1 MNQKRV
7 AIVTGS
13 AKGIGAAIVERLA
26 RDQLTLVINYRTS
39 QREAEALLAH
49 IRSLAPD
56 SMAVRADVS
65 KADEARALIEQ
76 TLARF
81 GQIDVLINNSGP
93 WLVKSAFETSVDEWQ
108 SMLAN
113 NLSSTFYCCKFALE
127 SMRARRQGQ
136 IVNFGSANAELARGA
151 PNVTAYHVAKV
162 GVVVLTRSL
171 ARTEGPF
178 GIRVNC
184 INPGYMDTYALSDD
198 DRQKMPAS
206 IPLRRLGQPSE
217 VAEVV
222 AFLVSERA
230 SYLSGAV
237 LNVHGGLW
245 A

>member
-1 MNQKRV
+1 MSERRV

-26 RDQLTLVINYRTS
+26 RDGLTLVVNYRTS
-39 QREAEALLAH
+39 QREAEALLER
-49 IRSLAPD
+49 IRPDAPN
-56 SMAVRADVS
+56 SIAICADVS
-65 KADEARALIEQ
+65 KPDEARMLMDEALK
-76 TLARF
+76 RF
-81 GQIDVLINNSGP
+81 GQIDVLVNNAGP
-93 WLVKSAFETSVDEWQ
+93 WLVKPAFETSVAEWQ
-108 SMLAN
+108 AMLDN

-151 PNVTAYHVAKV
+151 PSVTAYHVAKV

-171 ARTEGPF
+171 ARTEGSY

-198 DRQKMPAS
+198 DRERVQAV
-206 IPLRRLGQPSE
+206 IPLRRLGQP
-217 VAEVV
+217 ADIAAAV
-222 AFLVSERA
+222 AFLISDQAQYITGE
-230 SYLSGAV
+230 V

-245 A
+245 V